1 MSYKIIGV
9 HGLANKPDKQTLQ
22 GYWKDSILEG
32 LWRNGG
38 NTEQQLDFEI
48 VYWADIVYSDPIPN
62 DQNPEPHTK
71 AGGTGKLQTY
81 EDGWRD
87 EVVAGILSVGAKPL
101 DWAKRYFGVGKVAD
115 AVLAAKL
122 KDLSKYY
129 KNATKRKAMRDRL
142 RGQLLGNSTGRIMLI
157 AHSMGSIIAY
167 DVLREM
173 GRQRRDFCVDHFI
186 TIGSPLGL
194 PHVKDKIWK
203 ENHLVRTPS
212 VVRKWTNFADRRDPV
227 ALDVHLS
234 DDYKEN
240 DADVRVR
247 DDLVINSYTGKNQG
261 GNKGKPNY
269 HKSYGYLRTPEM
281 SSAIRSFL

>member
-9 HGLANKPDKQTLQ
+9 HGLANKPEEKTLQ
-22 GYWKDSILEG
+22 RWWKRSILEG
-32 LWRNGG
+32 LKRNCG
-38 NTEQQLDFEI
+38 NTEQKISFEI
-48 VYWADIVYSDPIPN
+48 VYWADIDYAAPVPDS
-62 DQNPEPHTK
+62 QNPEPYLK
-71 AGGTGKLQTY
+71 VAGNGKLRTY

-87 EVVAGILSVGAKPL
+87 DVVAGVLGTVAKPL

-122 KDLSKYY
+122 QDLSKYY
-129 KNATKRKAMRDRL
+129 KNAGKRNAMRNRL
-142 RGQLLGNSTGRIMLI
+142 RDKLLNSSGERIMLI

-173 GRQRRDFCVDHFI
+173 GRQDRDFRVDHFV

-240 DADVRVR
+240 DADVKVR
-247 DDLVINSYTGKNQG
+247 DDLVINSYTGKSKPGKQ
-261 GNKGKPNY
+261 GKPNH

-281 SSAIRSFL
+281 SNAIRSFL